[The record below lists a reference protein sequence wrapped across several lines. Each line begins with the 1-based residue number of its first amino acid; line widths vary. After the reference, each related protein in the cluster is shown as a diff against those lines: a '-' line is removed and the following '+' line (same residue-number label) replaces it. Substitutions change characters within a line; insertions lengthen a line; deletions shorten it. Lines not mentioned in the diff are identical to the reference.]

1 MKHVMPRAIARF
13 ALVFGLTLAVL
24 AAVWPQVSPR
34 YASAVTTL
42 ARPVFRLVESPNRT
56 VLDVQGDR
64 LGVYRIVGEGRITPV
79 VVFDRYLFFAVIPL
93 VALLVATPGLG
104 LRRRAVR
111 TAGGLAALLVLHVA
125 YLVVAVELV
134 YAVAAGRSVGGW
146 EIAVRVLW
154 ESAPILIW
162 VALTAGAWKRVLR
175 RVRAEGTEK
184 KGSPSAGP
192 VGAEG

>member
-162 VALTAGAWKRVLR
+162 VALTAGAWKRVLQ

-184 KGSPSAGP
+184 EGSPSAGH